1 MPRGL
6 KVPEGRQGE
15 LVKSIRDDPT
25 AECMEDT
32 TEGLKAFML
41 KKLAELQPR
50 PRTIYLAE
58 TTSDLQKERTA
69 LREQLLSHG
78 LKVLPETELPRVL
91 ATLEGQVR
99 EALEACDGSVHLIGA
114 KYGFIPED
122 GEQSVVELQARLTED
137 WSRNKGH
144 PRLIWFTSSSGTAV
158 DQRQADFVVRLRQ
171 SAPLTKQTQILEGR
185 IEQIEPV
192 LVEALARKEDP
203 KAQQANGNGAS
214 GMIYLIYDRTDEEE
228 AYSVAQA
235 LNAKGFYIPLIDFE
249 LDEEARLE
257 AQRNN
262 LAECDAGLVYWGR
275 SPVNWLNTAISTLRK
290 GSLGRGDHPM
300 RARGVVVA
308 PPAVTSH
315 KPPLTPPDIM
325 LIRQEKTLEI
335 DFLTPFLNRLI
346 QPKPV

>member
-6 KVPEGRQGE
+6 KASEGRQGE
-15 LVKSIRDDPT
+15 LLKSIRDDPT

-32 TEGLKAFML
+32 TEGLKIFML

-58 TTSDLQKERTA
+58 TTSDLQQERAA
-69 LREQLLSHG
+69 LKEQLLDHG
-78 LKVLPETELPRVL
+78 LKVLPETELSRVL

-99 EALEACDGSVHLIGA
+99 EALEACDASVHLIGT

-122 GEQSVVELQARLTED
+122 GEHSVIELQASLAED
-137 WSRNKGH
+137 WGRNKGH
-144 PRLIWFTSSSGTAV
+144 PRLIWFPSNSGTTV
-158 DQRQADFVVRLRQ
+158 DQRQASFVARLRQ
-171 SAPLTKQTQILEGR
+171 SAPLAKKTQVLEGG

-192 LVEALARKEDP
+192 LVEALARQEE
-203 KAQQANGNGAS
+203 AQARQATGSQGP
-214 GMIYLIYDRTDEEE
+214 GMIYLIYDQTDEEE
-228 AYSVAQA
+228 AYAMAQG

-262 LAECDAGLVYWGR
+262 LAECDAGLVYWGK
-275 SPVNWLNTAISTLRK
+275 SPVSWLNTAISTLRK

-315 KPPLTPPDIM
+315 KPPLTPSDIM
-325 LIRQEKTLEI
+325 LIRQEKNLET

-346 QPKPV
+346 RPKPV